1 LNHKKFPLTEQQEAL
16 TILWCQPIN
25 GQMRIHVAIL
35 LVLVF
40 AAFAACADETLP
52 VLRVGNDYYTNVTV
66 TSVTPT
72 DIYFTHDKGMGN
84 AKLKKLDPRLQSH
97 FTSGTPLQAAA
108 VDGQSSGDVQSSE
121 PVADTGGGPSASAKL
136 WPTIVAKATP
146 IIAYARG
153 YTMQHKP
160 VVFGGVAG
168 VVVLLLFIRSK
179 TKKPRQVI

>member
-1 LNHKKFPLTEQQEAL
+1 
-16 TILWCQPIN
+16 
-25 GQMRIHVAIL
+25 MRTHVAIL
-35 LVLVF
+35 LVLIF

-108 VDGQSSGDVQSSE
+108 AVDGQSSGDVQSSAT
-121 PVADTGGGPSASAKL
+121 VADTGTGTSSSAKI

-146 IIAYARG
+146 IIASARA

-160 VVFGGVAG
+160 VVFGGVVG
-168 VVVLLLFIRSK
+168 FIILLLFIRAK
-179 TKKPRQVI
+179 TKKPRQVN

>member
-1 LNHKKFPLTEQQEAL
+1 
-16 TILWCQPIN
+16 
-25 GQMRIHVAIL
+25 MRIHVAIL
-35 LVLVF
+35 LVLFF
-40 AAFAACADETLP
+40 AAFAACADETFP

-66 TSVTPT
+66 TSVTAT

-84 AKLKKLDPRLQSH
+84 AKLKKLDPQLQSH
-97 FTSGTPLQAAA
+97 FTSGTPLGAAA
-108 VDGQSSGDVQSSE
+108 TEGQTSAGDAPSSATATDLGSGASSG
-121 PVADTGGGPSASAKL
+121 AKI

-168 VVVLLLFIRSK
+168 FVVLVVFIRSK
-179 TKKPRQVI
+179 TRKPRQVI